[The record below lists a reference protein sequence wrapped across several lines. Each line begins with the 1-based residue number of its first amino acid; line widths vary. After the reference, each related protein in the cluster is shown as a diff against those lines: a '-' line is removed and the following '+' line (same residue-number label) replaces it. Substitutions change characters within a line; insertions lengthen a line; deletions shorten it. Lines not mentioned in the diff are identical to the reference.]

1 MPDDQEVSKLITQ
14 SLRRKLSDN
23 EQQQVDD
30 NVSQNEEAKKFAEL
44 TRQIHQSVAGL
55 QPSEESANKATLS
68 DDVRERLS
76 KSVVQAV
83 QEKLSLSQA
92 GLIRSVSPK
101 SERQSTKRGHTVSDF
116 DVEVAPAATI
126 DSKSRFQPIRKLA
139 TGGIGEVWVAK
150 DEKLGR
156 NVVIKRLSA
165 AAKEWEKA
173 WERFQREAE
182 ITGLLEHPN
191 IVPLYMF
198 GVDEQ
203 TQEPFYAMRFVGQR
217 NLADAIGEYHD
228 RVEAGQAD
236 SLSLHRLLNIFLD
249 VCQAIAYAHSRGV
262 IHRDLKPE
270 NVAIDKFGQVI
281 VLDWG
286 LAKVMENSELALKL
300 NDQCKLTDS
309 SMIHTA
315 HGEVIGTPVY
325 MSPEQ
330 AEGKIDLI
338 DTRTDVYGLGGILFS
353 ILTGKAPHADI
364 AKDIGSGFR
373 EIVKQI
379 GEAPTPLPSLFGD
392 IPTGLESICTRAL
405 SRKRHLRFD
414 SVSDFSSA
422 VEEWVVGQSG
432 KKLNYEKLRMEGREL
447 RAELQTRVHDLERN
461 VGFCMGLPPVQELIK
476 AQTEEDENI
485 WRKRMATILLGLLEA
500 NPGYQSIVYGRFE
513 DDSYTEI
520 VCVEK
525 ISGPGNRKRSTPK
538 GRLQTRE
545 QTDFLKK
552 LNGQLPSEVRTA
564 LVFDGQDNDECK
576 KFGLQSG
583 VPVYDQ
589 DTEEVFGFIVATR
602 DVYEIVDEQV
612 SHRHS
617 ASEIVVACD
626 SFDVMSHKVDGQL
639 VPESRSARITDL
651 APWFLPAVEQLITN
665 SEFLDD
671 ASSEIYGARIWFDP
685 QESGLMVLLKL

>member
-1 MPDDQEVSKLITQ
+1 MPDDQEVSKLISQ
-14 SLRRKLSDN
+14 SMRRKLSDN
-23 EQQQVDD
+23 EQQQV
-30 NVSQNEEAKKFAEL
+30 SESLEQNEESKKFAEL
-44 TRQIHQSVAGL
+44 SKQIHQSVAGL
-55 QPSEESANKATLS
+55 RPSEETESKSKLP
-68 DDVRERLS
+68 DEMRERLRN
-76 KSVVQAV
+76 SVAQAV
-83 QEKLSLSQA
+83 EEKLSLSQA
-92 GLIRSVSPK
+92 GLI
-101 SERQSTKRGHTVSDF
+101 QSSATFGSSKLELTSTP
-116 DVEVAPAATI
+116 EATI
-126 DSKSRFQPIRKLA
+126 DTTSRFHPVRKLA
-139 TGGIGEVWVAK
+139 SGGIGEVWVAK

-156 NVVIKRLSA
+156 NVVIKRLNS
-165 AAKEWEKA
+165 AAKEWEQA

-198 GVDEQ
+198 GLDER

-217 NLADAIGEYHD
+217 NLADAIEEHHD

-236 SLSLHRLLNIFLD
+236 SLSLHRLLNIFID

-364 AKDIGSGFR
+364 AKAEGSGFR

-379 GEAPTPLPSLFGD
+379 GEAPTPVPNLSGD
-392 IPTGLESICTRAL
+392 VPAGLESICVQAL

-414 SVSDFSSA
+414 SVSEFGST
-422 VEEWVVGQSG
+422 VEEWMVGQSG

-447 RAELQTRVHDLERN
+447 RADLQTRVHDLERN

-476 AQTEEDENI
+476 PETEEEEKI
-485 WRKRMATILLGLLEA
+485 WRKRMSDILLGLIEA
-500 NPGYQSIVYGRFE
+500 NPGYDRIVYGRFE
-513 DDSYTEI
+513 DDSYAEI

-525 ISGPGNRKRSTPK
+525 ISGPGNGTRSTPK
-538 GRLQTRE
+538 GRLQTRK
-545 QTDFLKK
+545 QNDFLKK
-552 LNGQLPSEVRTA
+552 IRDQLPGEVRTA
-564 LVFDGQDNDECK
+564 LVSRGKSKDECIK
-576 KFGLQSG
+576 IGLQSG
-583 VPVYDQ
+583 VPVYDR
-589 DTEEVFGFIVATR
+589 DNEEVFGFILATR
-602 DVYEIVDEQV
+602 DIYELVDKQL
-612 SHRHS
+612 SHLHS
-617 ASEIVVACD
+617 ASEIIVACEQ
-626 SFDVMSHKVDGQL
+626 FDVISQKVEGQL
-639 VPESRSARITDL
+639 VLKSRSKLVEDI
-651 APWFLPAVEQLITN
+651 APWFIPAVEHLKTN
-665 SEFLDD
+665 SDFIDD
-671 ASSEIYGARIWFDP
+671 SNSEIYGARICFDP
-685 QESGLMVLLKL
+685 NESGLMFLLKL